1 MKEIGSLKNP
11 LIKEIKKLQQKKYRD
26 KTGSY
31 LLEGFHLVQE
41 AHKAGITFSAV
52 FVSQRGLQEWDKW
65 FAAELPEMTLVS
77 DDILKSLAS
86 QPTPQGIIAVAKTT
100 EETTIDYHGAWL
112 LLDNVQDPG
121 NVGTLIRT
129 ADAAGFSGV
138 VLGDGSADLYNP
150 KTLRSTQG
158 SLYHLSV
165 VSQNLMTVMADFKET
180 GVIIGTALDK
190 QAKDYRTVAPP
201 ENFALVLGNEGQG
214 VSKEVLAQVG
224 VTTYIEMKGQAESLN
239 VAIAGGIL
247 MFHLINQA

>member
-100 EETTIDYHGAWL
+100 EETTIDYRGAWL

-158 SLYHLSV
+158 SLYHLSI

-180 GVIIGTALDK
+180 SLIIGTALDK
-190 QAKDYRTVAPP
+190 QAKDYRAVAPP

-214 VSKEVLAQVG
+214 VSEEVLAQVD

>member
-1 MKEIGSLKNP
+1 MKEIASLKNP
-11 LIKEIKKLQQKKYRD
+11 LIKETKKLQQKKYRD
-26 KTGSY
+26 KTGTY

-41 AHKAGITFSAV
+41 AYKAGIVFSDV

-77 DDILKSLAS
+77 DEILKSLAS
-86 QPTPQGIIAVAKTT
+86 QPAPQGIIAVAKIVEGTT
-100 EETTIDYHGAWL
+100 VDYRGAWL

-138 VLGDGSADLYNP
+138 ILGDGSADLYNP

-158 SLYHLSV
+158 SLYHLPV
-165 VSQNLMTVMADFKET
+165 VSQNLLAAMPNFKED
-180 GVIIGTALDK
+180 GLIIGTALDK
-190 QAKDYRTVAPP
+190 QAKNYRTLEVP

-214 VSKEVLAQVG
+214 VSEAVFAQVD

-247 MFHLINQA
+247 MFHLIN